1 MITEINGK
9 YHLAVE
15 TVGLT
20 VPVLL
25 SNESHGVRGR
35 SSFGLQTQLR
45 NLVQVYAK
53 LKLIGSTIRLPV

>member
-53 LKLIGSTIRLPV
+53 LK